1 MARYFAIGAPEGL
14 SKLALDSQG
23 KASLQFKV
31 KNVSGADKD
40 AHASVVSLPVT
51 NPPTGAVQKGWV
63 KIDGA
68 PDIQAFKKDDE
79 KVIVVKIAVPLKPAP
94 KSGDYKFRLEVCS
107 KAVTDEGDTSQEITF
122 TVPEIKTEP
131 THFPMWL
138 IPVLAVV
145 LIGVGIGLYFA
156 LRGGGGSSGA
166 AVPDLS
172 GKTVTEANKILGDA
186 GLSLDSNSDTKES
199 TAADSGKIIDQNP
212 KAGDKAAKAATVHVT
227 IGANMVNVPHLVG
240 LSFKDAQ
247 TALTHAS
254 LAAGTVKTVAN
265 ANFAGGVVTR
275 QDPLEGQSK
284 KAGTPV
290 DMDVTPQTVTI
301 QSVVGQT
308 LGGAISSLRGQN
320 LDVGNLSGNT
330 TSTVIAMNPATGPVV
345 VGTKVDLTF
354 QSIGICATQRCFYN
368 GTVAKLMVQER
379 ARTVHW

>member
-23 KASLQFKV
+23 RASLQFKV

-51 NPPTGAVQKGWV
+51 NPPSGAVQKGWV

-68 PDIQAFKKDDE
+68 ADIQAFKKDDE
-79 KVIVVKIAVPLKPAP
+79 KVIVVKIAVPSKPAP
-94 KSGDYKFRLEVCS
+94 KAGDYKFRLEVCS
-107 KAVTDEGDTSQEITF
+107 KAVTDEGDSSQEITF
-122 TVPEIKTEP
+122 TVNEIKVQP

-138 IPVLAVV
+138 IPVIAIV
-145 LIGVGIGLYFA
+145 LIGVGVGLYFA
-156 LRGGGGSSGA
+156 LKGGGGVT
-166 AVPDLS
+166 VPDLS
-172 GKTVTEANKILGDA
+172 EKTVTDAAKILGDA
-186 GLSLDSNSDTKES
+186 GLNLDSNSDTKDS
-199 TAADSGKIIDQNP
+199 TAADSGKILDQSP
-212 KAGDKAAKAATVHVT
+212 KAGDKAAKNSSVHVT
-227 IGANMVNVPHLVG
+227 IGANMVSVPHLVG

-254 LAAGTVKTVAN
+254 LAAGNVKTVAN

-284 KAGTPV
+284 TAGTAV
-290 DMDVTPQTVTI
+290 DMDVTPQTVDVK
-301 QSVVGQT
+301 SVVGQN
-308 LGGAISSLRGQN
+308 LGSAIASLRGQN

-330 TSTVIAMNPATGPVV
+330 ASTVVAMNPASGPVV

-354 QSIGICATQRCFYN
+354 QNIGICAIQRCFYN
-368 GTVAKLMVQER
+368 GAVAKLMVQDK